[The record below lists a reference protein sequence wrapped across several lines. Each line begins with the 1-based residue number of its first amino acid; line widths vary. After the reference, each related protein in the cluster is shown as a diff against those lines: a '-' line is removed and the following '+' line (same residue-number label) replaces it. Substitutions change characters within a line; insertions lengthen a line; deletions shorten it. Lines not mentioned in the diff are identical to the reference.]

1 MALAKKATIFKFRH
15 GTEAQHQTF
24 VGAEYEVTIKKTDD
38 GAYYFM
44 LHDGVTPGGTS
55 VTGPKGDV
63 GLKGDTGP
71 KGDTGEP
78 FRVDAVGTI
87 AGRPSHVSKPIGF
100 SYLATDTGNLYLVTA
115 TGWSD
120 AIPFGKGDKGD
131 KGDQGVA
138 GEITSASASTGAAGS
153 SVVLS
158 LGGTPSKRTMA
169 FTIPRG
175 DKGDQGVAGE
185 ITSASASTGA
195 AGSSVVLSLGGTP
208 SKRTMAF
215 TIPRGDKGEKGDKGD
230 KGDPGE
236 DSTGLV
242 IGTTA
247 GTACAGNDSR
257 LSNSRKCNNT
267 FDSAATSRTNL
278 GLGSKALGEQ
288 TISTDEPSGGSHGDV
303 WYKI

>member
-175 DKGDQGVAGE
+175 DKG
-185 ITSASASTGA
+185 
-195 AGSSVVLSLGGTP
+195 
-208 SKRTMAF
+208 
-215 TIPRGDKGEKGDKGD
+215 EKGDKGD